1 MILLVRLSDEPFLYL
16 KVKQKNIPTW
26 KGGDMANQLP
36 LTIKPYHQWQNR
48 IFF

>member
-1 MILLVRLSDEPFLYL
+1 MNQRLSEFNRH
-16 KVKQKNIPTW
+16 KKTSSG
-26 KGGDMANQLP
+26 KGRGANQLP